1 MDSNI
6 SKNITLLAN
15 KVVNLLI
22 EKTNSDPRSPLS
34 FLYAYEKTRSTH
46 TSYTDSKFD
55 KSNLQRRQH
64 VIDYLLNNEL
74 IFISPENVKW
84 VYVTQKALDQYP
96 M

>member
-15 KVVNLLI
+15 KVVNVLI
-22 EKTNSDPRSPLS
+22 EKTNADPRSPLP
-34 FLYAYEKTRSTH
+34 FLYAYEKARSIH

-55 KSNLQRRQH
+55 KSNLQIRQH

-74 IFISPENVKW
+74 IFISPENVQG

>member
-6 SKNITLLAN
+6 SKNITPLAN
-15 KVVNLLI
+15 KVVNVLI
-22 EKTNSDPRSPLS
+22 EKTNGDSKSPLS
-34 FLYAYEKTRSTH
+34 FLYAYEKARSIH
-46 TSYTDSKFD
+46 ASYTDSKFD
-55 KSNLQRRQH
+55 KSNLQIRQH

-74 IFISPENVKW
+74 IFISPDNVKG